1 MYIQTYLREKGRD
14 DMCSMH
20 VQQLSDMH
28 RSLGNHIEAAFT
40 LTSAAQNIPWGRQ
53 RVYNSDNAGL
63 SS

>member
-1 MYIQTYLREKGRD
+1 
-14 DMCSMH
+14 MH